1 MAVSLG
7 VVAVILLAILLFRQE
22 SLYKSIR
29 QVYLESADALVSM
42 NKKEGDLQITLDK
55 LLPLMRNVEQM
66 EARLVKRDEAREIQ
80 SQIAARA
87 EGGWRGV

>member
-1 MAVSLG
+1 MAVGLG
-7 VVAVILLAILLFRQE
+7 VVAVILLAVLLYRQE
-22 SLYKSIR
+22 TLYKSIR

-42 NKKEGDLQITLDK
+42 NKKEGDLQIHLDK